1 MLSEFSDFQ
10 VPRGPVA
17 HFGPGALAKLPDI
30 VREAGADAVLVI
42 TDAALART
50 PVIASVLRTLEAA
63 GIRCQV
69 FSGVHPNPTT
79 DDIAA
84 GAAAAATLARV
95 AIVAV
100 GGGSAIDAAKG
111 IALAAVNPQ

>member
-1 MLSEFSDFQ
+1 MLSEISDFQ

-50 PVIASVLRTLEAA
+50 R
-63 GIRCQV
+63 
-69 FSGVHPNPTT
+69 
-79 DDIAA
+79 
-84 GAAAAATLARV
+84 
-95 AIVAV
+95 
-100 GGGSAIDAAKG
+100 
-111 IALAAVNPQ
+111 